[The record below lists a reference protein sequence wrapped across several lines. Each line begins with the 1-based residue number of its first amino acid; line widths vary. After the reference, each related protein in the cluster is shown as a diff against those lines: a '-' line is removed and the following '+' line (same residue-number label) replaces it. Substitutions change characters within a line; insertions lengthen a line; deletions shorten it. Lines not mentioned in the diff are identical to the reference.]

1 MNDPFNE
8 SVSFLQHVLPGLDDG
23 TYQLTVSQ
31 HVNDSTGAPI
41 SDDTLTRTYTF
52 AVLGDQFRLQRP
64 SDVVFSLFPADQAT
78 GEFTTVLPHV
88 VFLKQSFPWARYPN
102 NTPPVA
108 PPPGGDTDADVP
120 TWLAVLLFDEDD
132 AAANPALTLAPATRT
147 IGDLIP
153 TSINSGSSLGN
164 NYSYFFKA
172 TSMPALE
179 IGQTLATQIQTIDI
193 PLPLFWQTC
202 PSLSDLALLAHVR
215 EVSLINKPTNTA
227 AATGEPTGRFS
238 IVFGNR
244 LAQTE
249 KKAYAYLVSL
259 EEMEDLLP
267 KSDGTPPSGSFD
279 NTRFIRLAVL
289 QSWTY
294 FSTGETATFVDELL
308 ALNGRTGSGD
318 APDTTLT
325 VPYSGSNPVVKNA
338 LSMGYVPL
346 DHQLRTP
353 SATTPQ
359 QTVSWYRGPLV
370 PYDTAPPAIDLP
382 VSSPDQITI
391 FDPTTGML
399 DVSYAAAWTLGRQ
412 LALQNSSFAEALY
425 GWKKGLIQS
434 VVDAIELEL
443 LNEALQPV
451 DGNNEATLFKRM
463 LLSLTEQ
470 VRA

>member
-8 SVSFLQHVLPGLDDG
+8 SVSFLQHVLPGLEDG
-23 TYQLTVSQ
+23 TYQLTLSQ
-31 HVNDSTGAPI
+31 NVNDSSGAPI
-41 SDDTLTRTYTF
+41 SDDSLTHTYTF
-52 AVLGDQFRLQRP
+52 AVLGDRFTLQRP
-64 SDVVFSLFPADQAT
+64 SDVVFSTFPDDQAS
-78 GEFTTVLPHV
+78 GELTTVLPHV
-88 VFLKQSFPWARYPN
+88 VFLKPSFPWARYPT
-102 NTPPVA
+102 NTPPAA

-132 AAANPALTLAPATRT
+132 LALFPALTLVPANRT
-147 IGDLIP
+147 IGDLI
-153 TSINSGSSLGN
+153 TTAINPASSLGD
-164 NYSYFFKA
+164 NYSYFFQD
-172 TSMPALE
+172 TSMPTLE
-179 IGQTLATQIQTIDI
+179 IGQTRTTPIRTIDI

-215 EVSLINKPTNTA
+215 EVSLVTKPTNTGA
-227 AATGEPTGRFS
+227 VSGEPTGQFS

-244 LAQTE
+244 FAQTE

-267 KSDGTPPSGSFD
+267 NSDGTPPSGSFD
-279 NTRFIRLAVL
+279 NTRFVRLAVL

-294 FSTGETATFVDELL
+294 FSTGETATFVDQLL

-318 APDTTLT
+318 ASDTTLT
-325 VPYSGSNPVVKNA
+325 VPYAGSNILVQNG

-353 SATTPQ
+353 ATAAQ

-370 PYDTAPPAIDLP
+370 PYDTAPPELDLP
-382 VSSPDQITI
+382 IASPDQLTI

-412 LALQNSSFAEALY
+412 LALQNTAFSTALY
-425 GWKKGLIQS
+425 GWKKGLTQD
-434 VVDAIELEL
+434 VVNAIELEIL
-443 LNEALQPV
+443 DEALQPV
-451 DGNNEATLFKRM
+451 LDGGESLFRRM
-463 LLSLTEQ
+463 LVSLKER
-470 VRA
+470 VPS